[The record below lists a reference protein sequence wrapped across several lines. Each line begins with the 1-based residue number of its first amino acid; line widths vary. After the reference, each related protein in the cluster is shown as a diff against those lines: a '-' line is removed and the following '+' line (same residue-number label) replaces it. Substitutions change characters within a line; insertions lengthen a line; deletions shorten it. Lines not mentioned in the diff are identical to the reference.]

1 MGFEPTI
8 RLPVYTLSKRAPS
21 ATRPS
26 LRGSTQYSEAVRAHN
41 PARNRGD
48 AIADACNFGGWPYG
62 PRRRGL
68 VFASADAALLRLRTN
83 AQDIDAGA
91 ESMIVR
97 EGAGGSLILIGQTD
111 HAKLSG
117 QCAAHWGNKDF
128 ARPKPYEAVVRA
140 AMFHDSGW
148 YDYEAS
154 PTIAAETGKPL
165 NFMQVTWGKPQRR
178 AFEWAIDW
186 MTRIDPYSGLLL
198 SKHRTGLQRGR
209 YGKMTSPK
217 AFNTQNL
224 PEDNEDFLERNE
236 EAQAAQLRNYDE
248 AEFWINYQLLQ
259 TFDFIS
265 LFLCN
270 KDVIDDVIEP
280 VPTSYDGKMP
290 AARLSLKTIA
300 GTTIAVDPFPFDTNP
315 LRVQLV
321 RREIDRGVFP
331 DPGAFREAYFKA
343 IPVAIDFTLRSA

>member
-1 MGFEPTI
+1 M
-8 RLPVYTLSKRAPS
+8 
-21 ATRPS
+21 S
-26 LRGSTQYSEAVRAHN
+26 LCYGRG
-41 PARNRGD
+41 
-48 AIADACNFGGWPYG
+48 
-62 PRRRGL
+62 
-68 VFASADAALLRLRTN
+68 RLRKTI

-117 QCAAHWGNKDF
+117 QCAAHWGNKRF
-128 ARPKPYEAVVRA
+128 ARPTPYEAVVRA

-154 PTIAAETGKPL
+154 PTIAAESGKPL

-236 EAQAAQLRNYDE
+236 EAQAARLRNYDE
-248 AEFWINYQLLQ
+248 AEFWTNYQLLQ

-270 KDVIDDVIEP
+270 KDVVDDVIEP
-280 VPTSYDGKMP
+280 VPTSYDGTTP
-290 AARLSLKTIA
+290 PARLSLKTVA
-300 GTTIAVDPFPFDTNP
+300 GTTIALDPFPFDIDP
-315 LRVQLV
+315 LRVQIV
-321 RREIDRGVFP
+321 RREIDRSVFP

-343 IPVAIDFTLRSA
+343 IPVAIDFTLRSP